1 MKYAETGFRALY
13 HNFAV
18 FPLTPVTGK
27 ALAGFEGA
35 ETAEG
40 VLVYGYIDHEAGLT
54 LEVLAPAGRD
64 KEYWRFTDGNDE
76 IRSFIRMEAVA
87 EEEFSLINNEDGRL
101 SARYAQKLEMLK
113 VYDVSKEI
121 EKSRTFGFLDG
132 CRDSQYI
139 DDVLVILT
147 EDGLKPEAC
156 WARIIGLSEHRI
168 RAKLLN
174 EPDQDFTIHQG
185 EDFAFYVHQDDETG
199 EISCMAHFSRIEKI
213 SPEELADGKQLKTA
227 IHQFIESNETDALIR
242 ILQIL
247 RDSDVWIPC
256 NAVVGEEDQKTVEQM
271 IAEAGDDLN
280 SIIGK
285 TFTSRQNIRMIPDIL
300 QKDGQYFFPVFA
312 AEEDMGE
319 YGQHFSK
326 IQQSFMDALQM
337 ARNHK
342 QYQDKI
348 IGIVI
353 NAFTEPFIL
362 PKELYEAVEKMTSRL
377 KK

>member
-18 FPLTPVTGK
+18 FPLMPVTGK

-87 EEEFSLINNEDGRL
+87 EEEFTLINNEDGRL
-101 SARYAQKLEMLK
+101 SARYAKKLEMLK

-132 CRDSQYI
+132 CRDPQYI
-139 DDVLVILT
+139 DDVLVTLT

-185 EDFAFYVHQDDETG
+185 ENFAFYVHQDEETG
-199 EISCMAHFSRIEKI
+199 EISCMARFSPIEKI

-227 IHQFIESNETDALIR
+227 IHQFREGILTLPVLYAMEKEEIRPQIVELIR
-242 ILQIL
+242 SAKAGNFSSEDAGKLTRLTVVSGGMRRAVQDMEKHMTMALGTIENLPDHGVSNVFREL
-247 RDSDVWIPC
+247 LKTKCSIPEMP
-256 NAVVGEEDQKTVEQM
+256 A
-271 IAEAGDDLN
+271 
-280 SIIGK
+280 
-285 TFTSRQNIRMIPDIL
+285 
-300 QKDGQYFFPVFA
+300 PV
-312 AEEDMGE
+312 
-319 YGQHFSK
+319 
-326 IQQSFMDALQM
+326 
-337 ARNHK
+337 
-342 QYQDKI
+342 
-348 IGIVI
+348 
-353 NAFTEPFIL
+353 
-362 PKELYEAVEKMTSRL
+362 
-377 KK
+377 

>member
-35 ETAEG
+35 EAAEG

-54 LEVLAPAGRD
+54 LEVLAPAGRS
-64 KEYWRFTDGNDE
+64 KERWRFTDGNNE
-76 IRSFIRMEAVA
+76 IRSFIRMEAVV
-87 EEEFSLINNEDGRL
+87 EEEFTRINNEDGRL

-132 CRDSQYI
+132 CRDPQYI

-147 EDGLKPEAC
+147 EGGLKPEAC

-185 EDFAFYVHQDDETG
+185 EDFDFYVHQDDETG
-199 EISCMAHFSRIEKI
+199 EISCMAHFAPIEKI
-213 SPEELADGKQLKTA
+213 SPEDLADGKQLKTA
-227 IHQFIESNETDALIR
+227 IHQFREGNETDALIR
-242 ILQIL
+242 IIQIL

-280 SIIGK
+280 SIIG
-285 TFTSRQNIRMIPDIL
+285 N
-300 QKDGQYFFPVFA
+300 
-312 AEEDMGE
+312 
-319 YGQHFSK
+319 FSK
-326 IQQSFMDALQM
+326 IQQSFMDAMQL